1 MYGAGTAIVTTIV
14 PQVAAPKHVYGQ
26 APRRHLQHW
35 APRVRRYGFKTC
47 HLQSREIPRLRENKE
62 DSRGRGL
69 AKLKQRATQQVPA
82 ARRSV
87 VSGDTAATEK
97 E

>member
-1 MYGAGTAIVTTIV
+1 MKKDTD
-14 PQVAAPKHVYGQ
+14 
-26 APRRHLQHW
+26 
-35 APRVRRYGFKTC
+35 
-47 HLQSREIPRLRENKE
+47 EENKE

-87 VSGDTAATEK
+87 VSADTAATEK
-97 E
+97 GIEHPHCLIHSECNVKKYLVYEV